1 MITEDS
7 LGPPRMYTLT
17 PWVRRLLVANLIVF
31 LFQVTLFTLQ
41 GSANAFGFIPLLAA
55 KHPWTFLTYMFLHGS
70 ALRLLFNLLAL
81 FLFGGPVEDRL
92 GSRSFIWF
100 YLLCGMGGAALSFL
114 LIQLVPLGV
123 PIVGASGAIYGVMVA
138 FAWHWPDAPI
148 YVFPF
153 PVPIPAKWLV
163 TFAFAVSLMLALP
176 PFGGGNGV
184 AYLAHLGGMMAGF
197 LYLKAHALRLGRAE
211 RHVRRAS
218 EPSVL
223 VTPVPRARGG
233 GARGRGGSAPQPK
246 SRVAPP
252 PADDDRALAEVDRV
266 LDKINA
272 SGIAS
277 LTPAE
282 RKFLFEMSR
291 HLRTKH

>member
-1 MITEDS
+1 MMTEDS
-7 LGPPRMYTLT
+7 LGPPRMYALT

-31 LFQVTLFTLQ
+31 LFQATLFTSRAFTDALGFVPLYALQ
-41 GSANAFGFIPLLAA
+41 R
-55 KHPWTFLTYMFLHGS
+55 PWTFVTYMFLHGG
-70 ALRLLFNLLAL
+70 ALHLAFNLLAL
-81 FLFGGPVEDRL
+81 FLFGAAVEDRL
-92 GSRSFIWF
+92 GSKSFVWF

-114 LIQLVPLGV
+114 LIQLVPIGV

-148 YVFPF
+148 YMFPF

-184 AYLAHLGGMMAGF
+184 AHLAHLGGMVAGF
-197 LYLKAHALRLGRAE
+197 LYLKGHALRLGRAE
-211 RHVRRAS
+211 RHLRRVS
-218 EPSVL
+218 EPNVL
-223 VTPVPRARGG
+223 VTPVPHGR

-246 SRVAPP
+246 PRGAP
-252 PADDDRALAEVDRV
+252 DDRALAEVDRV

-282 RKFLFEMSR
+282 RKFLFEMS
-291 HLRTKH
+291 HHFRTKH

>member
-1 MITEDS
+1 MMTED
-7 LGPPRMYTLT
+7 LMGPPRMYVLT

-41 GSANAFGFIPLLAA
+41 GSANTFGFVPLLAA
-55 KHPWTFLTYMFLHGS
+55 QRPWTFLTYMFLHGS
-70 ALRLLFNLLAL
+70 ALHLAFNLLAL
-81 FLFGGPVEDRL
+81 FMFGGPVEDRF
-92 GSRSFIWF
+92 GSRAFIWF
-100 YLLCGMGGAALSFL
+100 YLLCGMGGALLSLL
-114 LIQLVPLGV
+114 LIQGISIRD
-123 PIVGASGAIYGVMVA
+123 PIVGASGAIYGVLVA

-148 YVFPF
+148 YMFPF

-163 TFAFAVSLMLALP
+163 TFAFAVSLLLALP
-176 PFGGGNGV
+176 TFSGGGDGV
-184 AYLAHLGGMMAGF
+184 AHLAHLGGMVAGF
-197 LYLKAHALRLGRAE
+197 LYLKAQDLRLGRAE
-211 RHVRRAS
+211 RHLRRVS

-223 VTPVPRARGG
+223 VTPVPRGTVG
-233 GARGRGGSAPQPK
+233 RGRGGSAPQSKP
-246 SRVAPP
+246 RTAP
-252 PADDDRALAEVDRV
+252 DDRALAEVDRV

-291 HLRTKH
+291 HLRKDS